1 MTTFADERERL
12 LYQALRIRRVEEH
25 IARIYPSD
33 CIQSPV
39 HLSLGQEAVAVG
51 ACAPLRAGDRVF
63 GTYRSHAFYL
73 ACGGSLREMMAEL
86 FGKATGCAGGKA
98 GSMHLTAPE
107 VGFMGSSAVVAS
119 TIPNAVGAALAAQRL
134 GTGAITLAVF
144 GDGATEEGVY
154 HESLNFAALHRLPV
168 LFLCENNGLAV
179 HSHRASRQ
187 SYDLM
192 HHARGFGITAE
203 HCASG
208 FDPMAVR
215 ALVEMAA
222 QALRA
227 GAGPRFI
234 ECATYRYAEHVGIGD
249 DHDVGY
255 RSPAD
260 CAAWRAHDPLILE
273 AARLE
278 RFEAAIAAEIA
289 DAVTFAAASPWP
301 EPDALLRD
309 VA

>member
-1 MTTFADERERL
+1 MTFADEREQL
-12 LYQALRIRRVEEH
+12 LYATLRIRRVEEH
-25 IARIYPSD
+25 IARIYPDD

-51 ACAPLRAGDRVF
+51 TCAPLARTDMVF

-73 ACGGSLREMMAEL
+73 AKGGSLREMMAEL

-119 TIPNAVGAALAAQRL
+119 TIPNAVGAAFAARRRR
-134 GTGAITLAVF
+134 TNAIVVGVF

-168 LFLCENNGLAV
+168 LFLCENNEFAV
-179 HSHRASRQ
+179 HSPRRARQ
-187 SYDLM
+187 SYDITE
-192 HHARGFGITAE
+192 HARSFGIAAKR
-203 HCASG
+203 CGAG
-208 FDPMAVR
+208 FDPEVVRDAV
-215 ALVEMAA
+215 AEAVL
-222 QALRA
+222 ALRS

-249 DHDVGY
+249 DHQIGY
-255 RSPAD
+255 RPLAT
-260 CAAWRAHDPLILE
+260 CNEWRARDPLLNSR
-273 AARLE
+273 ACLE
-278 RFEAAIAAEIA
+278 RFEAPIAAEIE
-289 DAVTFAAASPWP
+289 DAVAFAEASPWP
-301 EPDALLRD
+301 TPDALLRD